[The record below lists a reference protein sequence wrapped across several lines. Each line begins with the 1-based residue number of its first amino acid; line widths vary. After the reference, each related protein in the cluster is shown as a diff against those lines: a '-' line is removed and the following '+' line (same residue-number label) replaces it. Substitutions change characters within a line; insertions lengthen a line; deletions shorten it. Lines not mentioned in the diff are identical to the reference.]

1 MLATVHWQ
9 PGTSRRVALVVAL
22 LALWLTAG
30 GERVAQAQTAPA
42 PTTSRYMTT
51 VDGATLYNEGC
62 LQGRAAEDG
71 TVVLDFGQPWA
82 QDGTHGTILFD
93 ARGTFASTAQIEL
106 AAEQFLRG
114 YWVCS
119 PSNTFLR
126 LGIGTSNFRG
136 MTGAAHGQAWGSL
149 VDTVARWISS
159 PPSYAAQE
167 AGRGANDLEMGWNTA
182 DASRAWV
189 DGYAAVSS
197 TPYYNYGDCEGCPI
211 AGAVPPT
218 PGRRIN
224 NGWTQEDVWYVSY
237 GVLPAFPLPEIYL
250 TNGVNAAQWQQ
261 LSLYA
266 HTNHGSPIYF
276 LGALTQFQS
285 CQAGGGCPGA
295 NNRPGEGWAQLNRAL
310 NSDSRTAQSLNW
322 SSDITWNN

>member
-1 MLATVHWQ
+1 
-9 PGTSRRVALVVAL
+9 
-22 LALWLTAG
+22 
-30 GERVAQAQTAPA
+30 
-42 PTTSRYMTT
+42 
-51 VDGATLYNEGC
+51 
-62 LQGRAAEDG
+62 
-71 TVVLDFGQPWA
+71 
-82 QDGTHGTILFD
+82 
-93 ARGTFASTAQIEL
+93 
-106 AAEQFLRG
+106 
-114 YWVCS
+114 
-119 PSNTFLR
+119 
-126 LGIGTSNFRG
+126 
-136 MTGAAHGQAWGSL
+136 
-149 VDTVARWISS
+149 
-159 PPSYAAQE
+159 
-167 AGRGANDLEMGWNTA
+167 MGWNTA

-276 LGALTQFQS
+276 LGALTQFQA